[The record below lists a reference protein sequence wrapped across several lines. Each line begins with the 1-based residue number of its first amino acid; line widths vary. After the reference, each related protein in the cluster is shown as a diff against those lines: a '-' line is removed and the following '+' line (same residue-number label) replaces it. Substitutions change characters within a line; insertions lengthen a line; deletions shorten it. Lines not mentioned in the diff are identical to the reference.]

1 MDQKQIKR
9 NLNYFTKSDTPLYVG
24 IGMLIVG
31 VVLYFVTYSYLVY
44 IIASVLAA
52 AGLILMLIGA
62 SGRVTDAD
70 IDTCIAALSEDMEVD
85 LVENPK
91 FAKRML
97 GQIPVLHLQ
106 SYLYK
111 EGLRYR
117 IAKSGSIRSEL
128 YQACIVYALDT
139 GLYVVLRSI
148 PLLGDPIDTQTIEI
162 PYSEIQGV
170 ESMQGEFKLTIGKKS
185 YTVTPTA
192 LCIRGAQ
199 PLEIPMQNTADV
211 DEFITRISRI
221 LAEHAKQSR

>member
-24 IGMLIVG
+24 IGMLVVG
-31 VVLYFVTYSYLVY
+31 VVLFFFGISYLSY
-44 IIASVLAA
+44 ILASVLAV
-52 AGLILMLIGA
+52 AGLVLMLIGA
-62 SGRVTDAD
+62 SGRVSDAD
-70 IDTCIAALSEDMEVD
+70 IDTCIASLTEDMAVD

-128 YQACIVYALDT
+128 YQSCLVYALDT
-139 GLYVVLRSI
+139 ELYVVLRRI
-148 PLLGDPIDTQTIEI
+148 PLLGEQIDAQIFEI

-170 ESMQGEFKLTIGKKS
+170 ESVQSEYSLTIGKKL

-192 LCIRGAQ
+192 LCIRAAQ

-211 DEFITRISRI
+211 DEFISRISRI
-221 LAEHAKQSR
+221 LAEHANKSE